1 MTKNEAHKCESCG
14 SENNI
19 TAFGGVH
26 CFDCGHIGHDY
37 DWDAASVC
45 KKKTEERLMKKNEAH
60 EKFIRWIE
68 AHPSDQWRIVG
79 GDLEHMSRYHA
90 DAYPLSNTAEYYQY
104 EHIVIKYEAEND

>member
-26 CFDCGHIGHDY
+26 CFDCGHIGCDY

-45 KKKTEERLMKKNEAH
+45 KKKTEERIAMTKNEAH
-60 EKFIRWIE
+60 EKFLRWIE
-68 AHPSDQWRIVG
+68 AHPSDEWRIAGEDMPGFKMYVG
-79 GDLEHMSRYHA
+79 
-90 DAYPLSNTAEYYQY
+90 TATINGPDIFASD
-104 EHIVIKYEAEND
+104 HIEVKYEAEND